1 MTILTQDF
9 HFNSDN
15 SHARMSLRKTAE
27 LLKVSVEAISNAI
40 RRVNLDF
47 SETAENLVQYGI
59 DGVNL
64 AVLVEYYAFDSRQAK
79 QETKDQCRRLYRQAA
94 AKSFQ
99 TVIDTLAG
107 IPEPTP
113 QNTSVK
119 YLVGTWEEERELQK
133 VPRKSFDDLVYEYTG
148 SRDSY
153 QYGKYTNKIYQGL
166 FGCNAETL
174 KNLPVVAG
182 VKSIGRNHIQETHEL
197 TAVGQAEALVVDLF
211 ESAKAMGYSL
221 SLTRTIVFAC
231 HAMKRAFTTPH
242 LGKSKSKAT
251 VIYQMLSKPSDKEIQ
266 HYLESIAD
274 EFDF

>member
-1 MTILTQDF
+1 MDYFVFDAKRITDETRNHCRNLLRQSSAKGLQDF
-9 HFNSDN
+9 ID
-15 SHARMSLRKTAE
+15 
-27 LLKVSVEAISNAI
+27 KV
-40 RRVNLDF
+40 
-47 SETAENLVQYGI
+47 
-59 DGVNL
+59 
-64 AVLVEYYAFDSRQAK
+64 
-79 QETKDQCRRLYRQAA
+79 
-94 AKSFQ
+94 
-99 TVIDTLAG
+99 AG

-133 VPRKSFDDLVYEYTG
+133 VPRKRFDDLVYEYTG

-153 QYGKYTNKIYQGL
+153 QYGKYTNKIYNGL

-174 KNLPVVAG
+174 RNLPVVAG
-182 VKSIGRNHIQETHEL
+182 IKTIGRNHIQEAHEL

-231 HAMKRAFTTPH
+231 YVMKRSFTTPH
-242 LGKSKSKAT
+242 LGKNKSKAT
-251 VIYQMLSKPSDKEIQ
+251 VIYQMLAKPSNKEIQ

-274 EFDF
+274 EYDF